1 MIKKK
6 SINKKP
12 SQANSKL
19 DSFNINY
26 EKVFR
31 NINDGILIHKN
42 GLVIDANEAFL
53 KLFGYKLKEIKGTS
67 SFYSMIDSLS
77 SDLVRKKI
85 QEKYEKP
92 YEILGVRK
100 NGTKFPMEVDAREF
114 NTDGINLRIVSCR
127 DITNRKKTQET
138 IINQEIEFKRIFD
151 NFQDLYY
158 RTDLDGVI
166 KLVSPSVKV
175 LTGYNPQ
182 DIIGKKSSE
191 IYYNPEDR
199 DIFLKE
205 IKNKGE
211 VRNFNTKLINNKGQ
225 AVDVSITSH
234 IIFDANKKPI
244 GIEGIIR
251 DITNDVKSENKI
263 KMKIA
268 ELERLNKLMIGRE
281 LKMVELKEKINQLNA
296 NRDQTK

>member
-53 KLFGYKLKEIKGTS
+53 KLFDYKLTEIKGTS
-67 SFYSMIDSLS
+67 SFDNIIHPLS
-77 SDLVRKKI
+77 RDLVRKKI
-85 QEKYEKP
+85 KERYEKP
-92 YEILGVRK
+92 YEIYGVRK
-100 NGTKFPMEVDAREF
+100 NGTKFPMEFDAREF
-114 NTDGINLRIVSCR
+114 NANGINLRIVSCR

-263 KMKIA
+263 KMKMA

-281 LKMVELKEKINQLNA
+281 LKMVELKEKINQLNT
-296 NRDQTK
+296 NRGQIK